1 MPDFNGSFVN
11 MSQYCMNVPMA
22 EKVNKSNFEHIK
34 TLQHFALASYETST
48 VNILETFIYVT
59 KEPNC

>member
-22 EKVNKSNFEHIK
+22 EKVIKSNVEHK
-34 TLQHFALASYETST
+34 NTP
-48 VNILETFIYVT
+48 TFDPSELRDVYCEYFVDI
-59 KEPNC
+59 